1 MPGFITTDNGEW
13 EFSFEDKI
21 DIPDLPVHDPLTP
34 QGPMAPGY
42 LEGPGKWEN
51 YTDNYVYELESLLRK
66 WFALKIDSGEWKN
79 DKRGFYRRFTCK
91 LIFEQLYGRLPDFND
106 HNDRTKIRRLP
117 KLLAYYS
124 SRIQKNGSIRG
135 KNYSKSIYTL
145 SPKLY
150 KTRPPYNLKLR
161 LEWLSEKGEMPT
173 WHNMMLPKDDLKPGH
188 ARNKKTEENMRLRS
202 ERAKQRF
209 NERYNRN
216 RKR

>member
-13 EFSFEDKI
+13 EFSFEDKV
-21 DIPDLPVHDPLTP
+21 DVPDLPVHDPLEQ

-51 YTDNYVYELESLLRK
+51 YTDNYIYELESLLRK
-66 WFALKIDSGEWKN
+66 WFEARIDSDEWRS
-79 DKRGFYRRFTCK
+79 DKRGFYRRYTCK
-91 LIFEQLYGRLPDFND
+91 LMFEQLYGRLPDPKD
-106 HNDRTKIRRLP
+106 HDDRTKIRRMP

-124 SRIQKNGSIRG
+124 SKIQKGGSIRG
-135 KNYSKSIYTL
+135 KNYSKTIYTL
-145 SPKLY
+145 SPRLY
-150 KTRPPYNLKLR
+150 RNRPPYNLKLR
-161 LEWLSEKGEMPT
+161 LEWLSENGKMPT
-173 WHNMMLPKDDLKPGH
+173 WYNMKLPKDDLKPGH
-188 ARNKKTEENMRLRS
+188 ARNKRSEENMRLRS